1 MSARTD
7 KSRTT
12 QIWIMGAAGVAAFL
26 IFIGSFLPWF
36 TINIPFAGSFSASGI
51 DMDDGILP
59 LILAILG
66 FVALGAFF
74 ISNQKYIKP
83 VSILLVLCGLV
94 CMAVAIYDM
103 VEIHREILSD
113 PDGGE
118 FASYGAGL
126 YMVAVGSLALVGSAG
141 WSVCS
146 AFKRQ
151 GEWR

>member
-1 MSARTD
+1 MSAWTD

-12 QIWIMGAAGVAAFL
+12 QMWIMGAAGVAAFL
-26 IFIGSFLPWF
+26 VFIGSFLPWI
-36 TINIPFAGSFSASGI
+36 TLNVPFGGNFSRSGI
-51 DMDDGILP
+51 DHGDGIVT

-74 ISNQKYIKP
+74 IANQKYIKP
-83 VSILLVLCGLV
+83 ASILLVLCGLV

-103 VEIHREILSD
+103 VEIYREILSD

-126 YMVAVGSLALVGSAG
+126 YMVAIGSLGLIGISG
-141 WSVCS
+141 WVMYS
-146 AFKRQ
+146 AFKR
-151 GEWR
+151 